1 MVPCSTLRRYMQHWP
16 YRRLLLFTN
25 CVSAVLSLLDVVF
38 FTRYNLR

>member
-1 MVPCSTLRRYMQHWP
+1 MQHWP